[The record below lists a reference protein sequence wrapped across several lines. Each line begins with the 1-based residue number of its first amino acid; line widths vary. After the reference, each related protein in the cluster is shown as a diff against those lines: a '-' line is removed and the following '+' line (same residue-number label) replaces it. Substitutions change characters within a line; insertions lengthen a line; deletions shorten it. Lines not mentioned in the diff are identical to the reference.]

1 MTTCCQHCGENVA
14 GLTRREADV
23 VALLA
28 SGLSRT
34 QTATCLRISWHT
46 VHRHLVA
53 AMERNGARSCT
64 HLVVMAIRRGW
75 VPWEARQ

>member
-1 MTTCCQHCGENVA
+1 MTTCQRCGEAVG
-14 GLTRREADV
+14 GLTRRETDV

-34 QTATCLRISWHT
+34 QAAAHLRISWHT

-75 VPWEARQ
+75 VPWEVSR